1 MQVNDVGVEINNNK
15 SILIENV
22 IEKSHENGIK
32 IVGDDNNTRCMP

>member
-1 MQVNDVGVEINNNK
+1 MSVNDVGIEILNNK

-32 IVGDDNNTRCMP
+32 IVGDDHNTRSIP